1 MEYFKICMNRN
12 PWKYKFSVPQLSF
25 IQFWWNLHR
34 MLLELLTSMQNLK
47 TVAPKLWKILS
58 AVLST
63 QSTEAIKPTVPNIQ
77 YCFARRNSH
86 FICLYVIHYC
96 NTFLINKKVYFRI
109 TEHNYHPKKHKLH
122 NNKLL
127 FLWNSNCINF

>member
-1 MEYFKICMNRN
+1 MKFAQNAIRIINQHAKFEDCSSKIVEN
-12 PWKYKFSVPQLSF
+12 PLSCLS
-25 IQFWWNLHR
+25 IQR
-34 MLLELLTSMQNLK
+34 
-47 TVAPKLWKILS
+47 
-58 AVLST
+58 
-63 QSTEAIKPTVPNIQ
+63 TEAIKPTVPNIQ

-127 FLWNSNCINF
+127 FL